1 MNKFYKEIRKYYG
14 DIFPTN
20 EAQLNFLNNISDGK
34 DYLDI
39 GCATGLV
46 AKNLENSGKNVV
58 CIDLEQSMVEEA
70 RKKGLKVY
78 EKDML
83 ELDFEEKFDVCY
95 CIGTTIAHLEDI
107 NQICSFILKTVGLL
121 KENGKL
127 VLSWVNFKPFIL
139 KNDLFLGALP
149 TLGTKVKFTRNYYR
163 ENSKIRFNTVL
174 TTENESFEN
183 TQLLVPLL
191 VDDLISFV
199 NRLGLKYEIYGNFKK
214 DKFDEENSPS
224 VVFVVSK

>member
-1 MNKFYKEIRKYYG
+1 MNKFYKEICKYYE
-14 DIFPTN
+14 DIFPKN
-20 EAQLNFLNNISDGK
+20 ENQINFLNNISDGK

-46 AKNLENSGKNVV
+46 AKNLKDLGKILT
-58 CIDLEQSMVEEA
+58 CIDLEETMVTEA
-70 RKKGLKVY
+70 KKKGLKVF
-78 EKDML
+78 KKNML

-95 CIGTTIAHLEDI
+95 CIGTTIAHLEDR
-107 NQICSFILKTVGLL
+107 NEICSFILKTMDLL

-174 TTENESFEN
+174 TTENETFEN

-191 VDDLISFV
+191 VDDVISFIE
-199 NRLGLKYEIYGNFKK
+199 RLGLKYEIYGNFKK

>member
-1 MNKFYKEIRKYYG
+1 
-14 DIFPTN
+14 
-20 EAQLNFLNNISDGK
+20 
-34 DYLDI
+34 
-39 GCATGLV
+39 
-46 AKNLENSGKNVV
+46 
-58 CIDLEQSMVEEA
+58 MVEEA

-78 EKDML
+78 EKNML

-107 NQICSFILKTVGLL
+107 NQICSFILKTMGLL

-174 TTENESFEN
+174 STENEKFEN

>member
-1 MNKFYKEIRKYYG
+1 MNKFYKEICKYYE
-14 DIFPTN
+14 DIFPKN
-20 EAQLNFLNNISDGK
+20 ENQINFLNNISDGK

-46 AKNLENSGKNVV
+46 AKNLKDLGKNLT
-58 CIDLEQSMVEEA
+58 CIDLEETMVTEA
-70 RKKGLKVY
+70 KKKGLKVF
-78 EKDML
+78 KKNML
-83 ELDFEEKFDVCY
+83 ELDFEEKFDICY
-95 CIGTTIAHLEDI
+95 CIGTTIAHLEDR
-107 NQICSFILKTVGLL
+107 NEICSFILKTMDLL

-174 TTENESFEN
+174 TTENETFEN

-191 VDDLISFV
+191 VDDVISFIE
-199 NRLGLKYEIYGNFKK
+199 RLGLKYEIYGNFKK

>member
-1 MNKFYKEIRKYYG
+1 MNKFYNEICKYYE
-14 DIFPTN
+14 DIFQKN
-20 EAQLNFLNNISDGK
+20 EAQLNFLNSISEGK

-46 AKNLENSGKNVV
+46 AKNLEELGKNVT
-58 CIDLEQSMVEEA
+58 CIDLEESMVNEA

-78 EKDML
+78 EKNML

-107 NQICSFILKTVGLL
+107 NQICSFILKTLELL
-121 KENGKL
+121 KEDGKL

-139 KNDLFLGALP
+139 THDLFLGALP

-191 VDDLISFV
+191 VDDIISFV

-214 DKFDEENSPS
+214 EEFDEENSLS
-224 VVFVVSK
+224 VVFVISK

>member
-1 MNKFYKEIRKYYG
+1 MNKFYKEICKYYE
-14 DIFPTN
+14 DIFSTN
-20 EAQLNFLNNISDGK
+20 EAQLNFLNKISDGK

-46 AKNLENSGKNVV
+46 AKNLQNLGKNVI

-174 TTENESFEN
+174 TTENEKFEN

>member
-1 MNKFYKEIRKYYG
+1 MSKFYKEICKYYE

-20 EAQLNFLNNISDGK
+20 EAQLKFLNNISDGK

-46 AKNLENSGKNVV
+46 AKNLENLGKNVI
-58 CIDLEQSMVEEA
+58 CIDLEENMVEESG
-70 RKKGLKVY
+70 KKGLKVFQ
-78 EKDML
+78 KDML

-107 NQICSFILKTVGLL
+107 NQICSFILKTMELL

>member
-1 MNKFYKEIRKYYG
+1 
-14 DIFPTN
+14 
-20 EAQLNFLNNISDGK
+20 
-34 DYLDI
+34 
-39 GCATGLV
+39 
-46 AKNLENSGKNVV
+46 
-58 CIDLEQSMVEEA
+58 MVEEA

-174 TTENESFEN
+174 TTENEKFEN

>member
-1 MNKFYKEIRKYYG
+1 MNKFYKEICKYYE

-46 AKNLENSGKNVV
+46 EKNLENLGKNVI
-58 CIDLEQSMVEEA
+58 CIDLEESMVEEA

-78 EKDML
+78 EKNML

-107 NQICSFILKTVGLL
+107 NQICSFI
-121 KENGKL
+121 
-127 VLSWVNFKPFIL
+127 

-191 VDDLISFV
+191 VDDVISFI

>member
-1 MNKFYKEIRKYYG
+1 MNKFYKKICKYYE
-14 DIFPTN
+14 DIFPKN
-20 EAQLNFLNNISDGK
+20 ENQINFLNNISDGK

-46 AKNLENSGKNVV
+46 AKNLKDLGKNLT
-58 CIDLEQSMVEEA
+58 CIDLEETMVTEA
-70 RKKGLKVY
+70 KKKGLKVF
-78 EKDML
+78 KKNML

-95 CIGTTIAHLEDI
+95 CIGTTIAHLEDR
-107 NQICSFILKTVGLL
+107 NEICSFILKTMDLL

-174 TTENESFEN
+174 TTENETFEN

-191 VDDLISFV
+191 VDDVISFIE
-199 NRLGLKYEIYGNFKK
+199 RLGLKYEIYGNFKK

>member
-1 MNKFYKEIRKYYG
+1 
-14 DIFPTN
+14 
-20 EAQLNFLNNISDGK
+20 
-34 DYLDI
+34 
-39 GCATGLV
+39 
-46 AKNLENSGKNVV
+46 
-58 CIDLEQSMVEEA
+58 
-70 RKKGLKVY
+70 
-78 EKDML
+78 ML

-107 NQICSFILKTVGLL
+107 NQICGFILKTMDLL
-121 KENGKL
+121 KEKGKL

-191 VDDLISFV
+191 VDDLISFI

>member
-1 MNKFYKEIRKYYG
+1 MNKFYKEICKYYE
-14 DIFPTN
+14 DIFPKN
-20 EAQLNFLNNISDGK
+20 ENQINFLNNISDGK

-46 AKNLENSGKNVV
+46 AKNLKDLGKNLT
-58 CIDLEQSMVEEA
+58 CIDLEETMVAEA
-70 RKKGLKVY
+70 KKKGLKVFT
-78 EKDML
+78 KNML

-95 CIGTTIAHLEDI
+95 CIGTTISHLEDR
-107 NQICSFILKTVGLL
+107 NEICSFILKTMDLL

-127 VLSWVNFKPFIL
+127 VLSWINFKPFIL

-174 TTENESFEN
+174 TTENETFEN
-183 TQLLVPLL
+183 IQLLVPLL
-191 VDDLISFV
+191 VDDVISFV
-199 NRLGLKYEIYGNFKK
+199 ERLGLKYEIYGNFKK

>member
-1 MNKFYKEIRKYYG
+1 MSE

-46 AKNLENSGKNVV
+46 AKNLENLGKNVI

-78 EKDML
+78 EKNML

-107 NQICSFILKTVGLL
+107 NQICSFILKTMDLL

-174 TTENESFEN
+174 TTENEKFEN

-224 VVFVVSK
+224 VVFVLSK